1 MNAISP
7 STQQAT
13 AVKNIICIG
22 ETDFITIK
30 WNESISERQPHQYSR
45 GELISSLGYLLS
57 DDNLSASNLVV
68 AGTAL
73 ADYAAMCKTPSLVSD
88 DYAALFVF
96 KLGYKQYVSQWVGC
110 LSASS
115 DYDAMSK
122 AMFMLSLPLRGD
134 KANRK
139 SLKKSKIVKA
149 LIAGGAV

>member
-22 ETDFITIK
+22 ETDFVAIK
-30 WNESISERQPHQYSR
+30 WDESISERQSPQYSR
-45 GELISSLGYLLS
+45 GELVSSLGYALS
-57 DDNLSASNLVV
+57 DDNLSESNYGV
-68 AGTAL
+68 AATAL
-73 ADYAAMCKTPSLVSD
+73 ADYAAMCKTPSLASA

-96 KLGYKQYVSQWVGC
+96 KTGHKQYLSQWVGC

-122 AMFMLSLPLRGD
+122 AMFMLSLLLRGD
-134 KANRK
+134 KAKRK

>member
-22 ETDFITIK
+22 ETDFVAIK
-30 WNESISERQPHQYSR
+30 WDEVIADKQSSQFSR
-45 GELISSLGYLLS
+45 VELVSCLGYLLS
-57 DDNLSASNLVV
+57 DDNLSESNYAVV
-68 AGTAL
+68 ANVL
-73 ADYAAMCKTPSLVSD
+73 ADYAAKCQTPSLISA

-96 KLGYKQYVSQWVGC
+96 KLGDKQYVSQWVGC

-122 AMFMLSLPLRGD
+122 AMFMLSLLLKGD
-134 KANRK
+134 KAKRRK
-139 SLKKSKIVKA
+139 LKKSKVVKA
-149 LIAGGAV
+149 LMAGGAV